1 MLGPGVAI
9 GDVRPAEDCS
19 HCKRNSAIFD
29 EANCE
34 MVCSQCGAVLSEG
47 RDLSQSLEAQLYSA
61 KSRERGASATKH
73 LLASRDLVLSTT
85 ISNSYRDA
93 HGVAIEP
100 KHRQLLYRL
109 KRLDK
114 FASADKSHRRSMITA
129 SILVST
135 IKQKLGLTEAVAQKA
150 AHNYSKAL
158 SMQLVRGR
166 SIRGM
171 VVASMY
177 LACKEFN
184 TPKNI
189 SELSVAIDANPRAA
203 RHCYNILV
211 RRFKVTP
218 ANVNLDV
225 YLNRAANTLEI
236 RGRAYRRS
244 LDFLNLVK
252 GHHCSQGKN
261 PRAIAA
267 ASIYLAIRSL
277 KEHSITMAKLAG
289 ALDVSVVSVRKRVAD
304 IMKHCLVGEMNKED
318 ANRSQNDG
326 PPSRVACAS

>member
-1 MLGPGVAI
+1 
-9 GDVRPAEDCS
+9 
-19 HCKRNSAIFD
+19 
-29 EANCE
+29 
-34 MVCSQCGAVLSEG
+34 
-47 RDLSQSLEAQLYSA
+47 
-61 KSRERGASATKH
+61 
-73 LLASRDLVLSTT
+73 
-85 ISNSYRDA
+85 
-93 HGVAIEP
+93 
-100 KHRQLLYRL
+100 
-109 KRLDK
+109 
-114 FASADKSHRRSMITA
+114 
-129 SILVST
+129 VST

-150 AHNYSKAL
+150 ANNYSKAL

-166 SIRGM
+166 SISGM

-189 SELSVAIDANPRAA
+189 SELSMVIDANPKSS

-236 RGRAYRRS
+236 RGKAYRRS
-244 LDFLNLVK
+244 LDFLNVVK
-252 GHHCSQGKN
+252 GHHISQGKN

-277 KEHSITMAKLAG
+277 KEHSITMAKIAN

-304 IMKHCLVGEMNKED
+304 IAKHCPVGEMNKED
-318 ANRSQNDG
+318 ADRSQNDG
-326 PPSRVACAS
+326 APSRVACTS